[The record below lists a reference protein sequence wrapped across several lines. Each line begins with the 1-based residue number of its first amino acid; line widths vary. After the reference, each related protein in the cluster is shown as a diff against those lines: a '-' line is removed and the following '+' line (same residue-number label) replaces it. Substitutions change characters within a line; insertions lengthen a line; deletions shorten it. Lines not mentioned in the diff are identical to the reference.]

1 MPALDEI
8 PGYSMN
14 NKGQKR
20 IIKIVESKLVV
31 EEIPERESEKP
42 NIKAEEKVE
51 EKVEEKEEEKVE
63 EEEERP
69 KSFMEIMKGN
79 FNFGALP
86 KTDN

>member
-51 EKVEEKEEEKVE
+51 EKK
-63 EEEERP
+63 
-69 KSFMEIMKGN
+69 
-79 FNFGALP
+79 
-86 KTDN
+86 DNRTLILVVSLARYSTYLHIHT